1 MPRKVQDGGRQSDL
15 EKLRMIRAE
24 LDAAH
29 ECNYAIMA
37 QLSSIEIG
45 ITRMVTFEPSR
56 VHEAHL
62 PQISG

>member
-1 MPRKVQDGGRQSDL
+1 M
-15 EKLRMIRAE
+15 AE
-24 LDAAH
+24 DNLIWKTQH